1 MHFLAILVNSCK
13 NGIYCISSSHFVPE
27 IQESG
32 PKPTFKGIDRSQRR
46 NGTFTR

>member
-27 IQESG
+27 IVKSG
-32 PKPTFKGIDRSQRR
+32 PKPTFKGIDRSHA
-46 NGTFTR
+46 NISTSWT